1 MNKITVHVS
10 DDADV
15 REVAEAVS
23 KLAGVGALSF
33 QHMDVADDDREQLD
47 RLARL
52 GEDRQV

>member
-1 MNKITVHVS
+1 LNKITVHVS

-47 RLARL
+47 RL
-52 GEDRQV
+52 GEDRQL